1 MLTDLLVD
9 EGRSV
14 GVITILPA
22 RGESV
27 KSHINSYECFT
38 ELTAIAGT
46 GACFVIDNENGNKM
60 ELNGTFVNSLAAFL
74 EIPEKHKSV
83 KGNVDKAEIMETLRA
98 HGMAVVVRGRGKES
112 AGVIQAAGHGAL
124 AAPEPDRAVKYITA
138 SLAGNVKMADLE
150 KAFGTPIDNFQTF
163 NDEETVCCVSGLS
176 YPQSRLDEV
185 YRKVEEN
192 KELIKRNLAA
202 TRETG
207 LKGGVNFLE
216 EMEEPRKEKTEAKP
230 KSKRDIMSKYLV

>member
-1 MLTDLLVD
+1 
-9 EGRSV
+9 
-14 GVITILPA
+14 
-22 RGESV
+22 
-27 KSHINSYECFT
+27 
-38 ELTAIAGT
+38 
-46 GACFVIDNENGNKM
+46 
-60 ELNGTFVNSLAAFL
+60 
-74 EIPEKHKSV
+74 
-83 KGNVDKAEIMETLRA
+83 
-98 HGMAVVVRGRGKES
+98 
-112 AGVIQAAGHGAL
+112 
-124 AAPEPDRAVKYITA
+124 
-138 SLAGNVKMADLE
+138 MADLE

-216 EMEEPRKEKTEAKP
+216 EIEEPRKEKAEAKP
-230 KSKRDIMSKYLV
+230 KSKRDIMSKYL